1 MTKEKGRTEMK
12 KIIKSIAVVFLAVM
26 MCFSFTGCGS
36 RADGVIEEGT
46 LHLATNAA
54 FPPYEMTDKNG
65 DYQGI
70 DIEIAR
76 AIAEKLDLK
85 LVVDDMDFASVITS
99 VKNRKADIVMAGLTV
114 NEERK
119 KDVDFTVS
127 YAKGIQVVIVP
138 ENSDISSI
146 EDLAND
152 KMIGTQKE
160 TTGNIYCSD
169 VPANGGYGEEHVVAY
184 ANGEAAVQA
193 LLEGKIDAVVID
205 NGPAQE
211 FVKANKRLKILES
224 KFVEEEYAIGVAKG
238 NRTLL
243 EAVNTALK
251 ELIADGTVQK
261 IIDKYIV

>member
-1 MTKEKGRTEMK
+1 MEN
-12 KIIKSIAVVFLAVM
+12 IIKSLAVILLAVM
-26 MCFSFTGCGS
+26 MSFSFSGCGS
-36 RADGVIEEGT
+36 KDDGVIEDGV

-54 FPPYEMTDKNG
+54 FPPYEMTDDNG
-65 DYQGI
+65 EFQGI

-99 VKNRKADIVMAGLTV
+99 VKKGKSDIAMAALTV

-119 KDVDFTVS
+119 MDVDFTVS

-138 ENSDISSI
+138 DDSDINSI

-152 KMIGTQKE
+152 KLIGTQKE
-160 TTGNIYCSD
+160 TTGYIYCSD
-169 VPANGGYGEEHVVAY
+169 VPANGGYGEEHVAAY
-184 ANGEAAVQA
+184 ASGEAAVRA
-193 LLEGKIDAVVID
+193 LLEGNIDAVVID

-211 FVKANKRLKILES
+211 FVKANKGLKILES
-224 KFVEEEYAIGVAKG
+224 RFVEEEYAIGVAKD
-238 NRTLL
+238 NRTLM
-243 EAVNTALK
+243 EAVNTALE

-261 IIDKYIV
+261 IIDKYIVY